1 MVRLSAHRQ
10 NIFADLGNQSEKL
23 KICQSTFERVS
34 GETFAWLWL
43 GFSDPSN
50 ACQHLAAKSLG
61 NICNSMVAAQVNGIV
76 SRSLLIK
83 R

>member
-1 MVRLSAHRQ
+1 MVRLSAHRR

-50 ACQHLAAKSLG
+50 AYWMVSENQGAATAF
-61 NICNSMVAAQVNGIV
+61 V
-76 SRSLLIK
+76 R
-83 R
+83 

>member
-1 MVRLSAHRQ
+1 MVRLFAHRR

-34 GETFAWLWL
+34 GGTFAWLWL

-50 ACQHLAAKSLG
+50 AASEWQADGLG
-61 NICNSMVAAQVNGIV
+61 WH
-76 SRSLLIK
+76 SRE
-83 R
+83 